1 LGLAFGV
8 LSRRW
13 RNLRASFIAF
23 VPFAVLVAALVIVL
37 VRTYSLG
44 RYTVNSVKERGS
56 HGALRLIRRLSTVF
70 SIPPACPFSL
80 PARGGRIISDLAG
93 APG

>member
-1 LGLAFGV
+1 V

-23 VPFAVLVAALVIVL
+23 VPYAVLVAALVIVL

-44 RYTVNSVKERGS
+44 R
-56 HGALRLIRRLSTVF
+56 
-70 SIPPACPFSL
+70 
-80 PARGGRIISDLAG
+80 
-93 APG
+93 